1 MSSCTYGRSIGIT
14 INTNVSCRDGRVGC
28 HGTRTMQGTK
38 KGQKIMQGFEKNN
51 PQEGLDR
58 KIRKR
63 GRLMPRSFNVH
74 RQPIHLARQV

>member
-1 MSSCTYGRSIGIT
+1 
-14 INTNVSCRDGRVGC
+14 
-28 HGTRTMQGTK
+28 
-38 KGQKIMQGFEKNN
+38 MQGFEKNN

-63 GRLMPRSFNVH
+63 GHLMPRSFNVH